1 MSKPLKIGLMGYG
14 NAARV
19 YHLPYITSN
28 PHYIIHAFYQR
39 APTPENG
46 KPHCTVDYPDAKHY
60 SDLDEFLKDSEIELV
75 CVLTQYDTHAS
86 FAEKALLAG
95 KHGEFFAPFLHLA
108 DDQWLLRSR

>member
-1 MSKPLKIGLMGYG
+1 MSTHMSKPMKIGIIGYG

-28 PHYIIHAFYQR
+28 PNYVIHAFYQR
-39 APTPENG
+39 AALPENG
-46 KPHCTVDYPDAKHY
+46 KPHVSIDYPDVKHY

-75 CVLTQYDTHAS
+75 CVLTQYDTHAA

-95 KHGEFFAPFLHLA
+95 KHGKSGDPLVYLG
-108 DDQWLLRSR
+108 